1 MQYDDVFK
9 ALADPNRRKI
19 LRLLSKNDSMAAGD
33 ISEQFTI
40 SKPAISD
47 HLKILRNAGLIY
59 AEKQGQY
66 VMYQL
71 NTTIMQE
78 LATMIFDFLNVKKE
92 SPTGNAEETAA
103 AMSTEATE
111 NEHTKPNH
119 QKEI

>member
-1 MQYDDVFK
+1 MQYDDLFK

-33 ISEQFTI
+33 ISDQFTI

-66 VMYQL
+66 VKYQL

-78 LATMIFDFLNVKKE
+78 LAAFVFDFLNISKA
-92 SPTGNAEETAA
+92 STGSDSDSSDSDSTIQKDN
-103 AMSTEATE
+103 STEIL
-111 NEHTKPNH
+111 K
-119 QKEI
+119 